1 MNLNN
6 LKPAWKQFL
15 LINSMQ
21 PVDQNEIL
29 SIIARADRQ
38 TIGRLPRVMASTVLF
53 IVLTISCQ
61 AG

>member
-15 LINSMQ
+15 LLNSMQ
-21 PVDQNEIL
+21 PIDQNEIL
-29 SIIARADRQ
+29 LIIERADRQ
-38 TIGRLPRVMASTVLF
+38 TIRRLPRVMASTVLF
-53 IVLTISCQ
+53 IILTISCQ